1 MSYSSELTK
10 ERILKCAKDE
20 FLQNGFINANIRVIA
35 NNAKATTGAIYNH
48 YKSKSGLHEAIVG
61 KFAAELLELFDI
73 VHSEVPSDLAF
84 ETKAKDEG
92 MANGTAQVL
101 GFVYEHLEEAKILFF
116 LSTGTKYERYVDRLI
131 EIEEQAS
138 LKELVKE
145 NFEITKTN
153 RFFLHVMA
161 TSGINNMLSVIEHDL
176 TKEEAFE
183 YLEMI
188 HRFYYA
194 GTKEI
199 LGV

>member
-10 ERILKCAKDE
+10 ERILECAKEE
-20 FLQNGFINANIRVIA
+20 FLKNGFINANIRVIA

-48 YKSKSGLHEAIVG
+48 FKSKDGLFEAIVG
-61 KFAAELLELFDI
+61 KFAIELLELFDI
-73 VHSEVPSDLAF
+73 VHSNVPSDLAF

-92 MANGTAQVL
+92 MANGTMQVL
-101 GFVYEHLEEAKILFF
+101 SFVYDHVIESKLLFF
-116 LSTGTKYERYVDRLI
+116 QSAGTKYENYMDQLI

-138 LKELVKE
+138 LKELLKE
-145 NFEITKTN
+145 NFEITKIN
-153 RFFLHVMA
+153 RFFLHVMS
-161 TSGINNMLSVIEHDL
+161 TSGINNMISVIEHDL
-176 TKEEAFE
+176 TKDEAFE